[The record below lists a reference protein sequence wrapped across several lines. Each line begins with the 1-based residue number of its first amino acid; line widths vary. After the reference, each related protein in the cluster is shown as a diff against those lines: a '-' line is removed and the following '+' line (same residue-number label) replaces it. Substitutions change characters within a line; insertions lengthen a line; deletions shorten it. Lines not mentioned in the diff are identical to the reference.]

1 VIHDLILP
9 IHILGALVVGYVALF
24 AAKGGRLHKRGRV
37 PEILYI
43 PSLLPI
49 PVLIPVV
56 VMVFWLVRL
65 RVKKTFRGI
74 VGIAAARTSPA
85 VE

>member
-1 VIHDLILP
+1 MIHDLILP
-9 IHILGALVVGYVALF
+9 IRSFFLGP
-24 AAKGGRLHKRGRV
+24 RGRV
-37 PEILYI
+37 PEIIDI

-49 PVLIPVV
+49 PVLIPIV

-65 RVKKTFRGI
+65 RVKKTFRGMI
-74 VGIAAARTSPA
+74 GIAAARTSPA